1 MEGIHSPI
9 IIRNLKN
16 KTTKVMYL
24 DLHKI
29 FKKIVIKQKPLI
41 LSNNSFKN
49 ISKTSCYFR
58 IYRFLKKHLYVIPR
72 GTHIGQKIPVNAFIL
87 AENIKFNTKK

>member
-1 MEGIHSPI
+1 MEGIHSSI

-49 ISKTSCYFR
+49 ISNYKTLSLTQR
-58 IYRFLKKHLYVIPR
+58 NKKETITNIVLNPPPR
-72 GTHIGQKIPVNAFIL
+72 KA
-87 AENIKFNTKK
+87 NIKKTFNNTAEFVK